1 MQFARGFKAKAN
13 KTAVD
18 LRRDLGLRPEAPLD
32 PWRICEHFDITV
44 IPLSALRGPA
54 NEVVGRHFLAVETG
68 VFSAITVCR
77 GMQRAIVHNDRHAK
91 VRQRSNLMHEIA
103 HALLGHRATPLLT
116 GDGERMFDQLIEAE
130 AQFLGG
136 ALLIP
141 NEAAAHIVRNRLQQ
155 TAALDYGVS
164 PKMLAY
170 RLVISGA
177 LRIAQ
182 RSDQMWARRVRG
194 SVAQ

>member
-1 MQFARGFKAKAN
+1 MQFARGFKARAN
-13 KTAVD
+13 RIAVD
-18 LRRDLGLRPEAPLD
+18 LRRDLGLRADAPLD
-32 PWRICEHFDITV
+32 PWRVCNHFEIAV
-44 IPLSALRGPA
+44 IPLSGIRGS
-54 NEVVGRHFLAVETG
+54 VGEIIGHHFLAVETR
-68 VFSAITVCR
+68 VFSAITVCC
-77 GMQRAIVHNDRHAK
+77 GKQRAIVHNDQHAL

-116 GDGERMFDQLIEAE
+116 GDGERTFDQLIEAE

-141 NEAAAHIVRNRLQQ
+141 NGAARYIVLNGLQQ
-155 TAALDYGVS
+155 SAASGYGVS

-170 RLVISGA
+170 RLGVSGA

-182 RSDQMWARRVRG
+182 RVERMWRGARAV
-194 SVAQ
+194 